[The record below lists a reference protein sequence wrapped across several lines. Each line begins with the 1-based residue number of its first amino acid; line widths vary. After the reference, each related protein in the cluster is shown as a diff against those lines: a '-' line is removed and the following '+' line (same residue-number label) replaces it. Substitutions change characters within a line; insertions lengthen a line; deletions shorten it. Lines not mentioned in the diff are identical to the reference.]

1 MLSSQ
6 IRAVFHRTLLTIS
19 LLFASHAV
27 AGSDKLTIGIT
38 LHPYYSYVATIVQD
52 RATILPLVDAGFNPH
67 NYQPQPGDLLRL
79 QQMDV
84 LVVNGI
90 GHDDYA
96 MKVLAAAQ
104 RSDLQVIYANQQVPL
119 LAAMGASVGDGA
131 KNPHTFVGIATSIQ
145 KVYTIAQ
152 ALAQLDPD
160 NGEFYLA
167 NARQF
172 ARQMRQMKQA
182 AMQQL
187 IDANVQALKVATTHN
202 AYNYLLQEFGIEVSA
217 VIEPAHGVEPSAS
230 QLQDTI
236 NKIRQSGINV
246 LFYELEMP
254 NRFVDTIERETG
266 VKLYRFS
273 HMTHGPFTAD
283 KVIKE
288 MQDNTKTLVQAIHY
302 ANQMSEQA
310 Q

>member
-27 AGSDKLTIGIT
+27 VGSDKLTIGIT

-131 KNPHTFVGIATSIQ
+131 KIPT
-145 KVYTIAQ
+145 
-152 ALAQLDPD
+152 
-160 NGEFYLA
+160 
-167 NARQF
+167 
-172 ARQMRQMKQA
+172 
-182 AMQQL
+182 
-187 IDANVQALKVATTHN
+187 
-202 AYNYLLQEFGIEVSA
+202 LLWVSQ
-217 VIEPAHGVEPSAS
+217 PRFKGLYHCSGFSSA
-230 QLQDTI
+230 
-236 NKIRQSGINV
+236 
-246 LFYELEMP
+246 
-254 NRFVDTIERETG
+254 
-266 VKLYRFS
+266 
-273 HMTHGPFTAD
+273 
-283 KVIKE
+283 
-288 MQDNTKTLVQAIHY
+288 
-302 ANQMSEQA
+302 
-310 Q
+310 